1 MTVIERTVMARV
13 GASLL
18 ASVLLAGGICLVSQP
33 SLQAAPAQ
41 WIAQASKTASLSDAA
56 ARQAAERILE
66 AVKARDGKRRFSQFA
81 TALQKTSSP
90 AMVQGSLERLPQLQ
104 SWTIESV
111 RRGLNDNSS
120 VEVTLTNEN
129 GTRRGTLVI
138 NPQGQLVAQ
147 VFDFKD
153 KKSTQVA
160 RAFMDALTDG
170 QFVTARSLLTLD
182 LQKEISPSALQRKWL
197 KLQRSTGNFQKI
209 DDVMEADH
217 GSEGTLVLV
226 ETSFNRM
233 TDNIFI
239 ILNSANDITGVDF
252 PIDSK
257 VR

>member
-1 MTVIERTVMARV
+1 MPVV
-13 GASLL
+13 GASVITAAL
-18 ASVLLAGGICLVSQP
+18 LVSGFSIASQP
-33 SLQAAPAQ
+33 PLEAAPATLL
-41 WIAQASKTASLSDAA
+41 AQTRSAGLSDTAV
-56 ARQAAERILE
+56 REAAERILE
-66 AVKARDGKRRFSQFA
+66 AVKQRDGKLRYSQFA

-90 AMVQGSLERLPQLQ
+90 AMVQGSLDKWPQLE

-111 RRGLNDNSS
+111 RSGLSGNSS
-120 VEVTLTNEN
+120 VEVELKNEN

-138 NPQGQLVAQ
+138 NPEGQLVAQ

-160 RAFMDALTDG
+160 RAFMDAVTDG
-170 QFVTARSLLTLD
+170 QFVTARSLLALD
-182 LQKEISPSALQRKWL
+182 LQKEISPSALQNKWL
-197 KLQRSTGNFQKI
+197 KLQRSTGTFQKI

-226 ETSFNRM
+226 ETSFNRV
-233 TDNIFI
+233 TDNIFV
-239 ILNSANDITGVDF
+239 ILNSAHEITGVDF

>member
-1 MTVIERTVMARV
+1 MAGV
-13 GASLL
+13 GASVIAAALL
-18 ASVLLAGGICLVSQP
+18 VGGFSIASQP
-33 SLQAAPAQ
+33 PLEAAPAPLL
-41 WIAQASKTASLSDAA
+41 AQTRSAGLSDTA

-66 AVKARDGKRRFSQFA
+66 AVKQRDGKLRYSQFA

-90 AMVQGSLERLPQLQ
+90 AMVQGSLDKWPQLE

-111 RRGLNDNSS
+111 RSGLNDNSS
-120 VEVTLTNEN
+120 VEVELKNEN

-138 NPQGQLVAQ
+138 NPKGQLVAQ

-160 RAFMDALTDG
+160 RAFMDAVTDG
-170 QFVTARSLLTLD
+170 QFVTARSLLALE
-182 LQKEISPSALQRKWL
+182 LQKEISPSELQNKWL
-197 KLQRSTGNFQKI
+197 KLQRGTGTFQKI

-226 ETSFNRM
+226 ETSFNRV
-233 TDNIFI
+233 TDNIFV
-239 ILNSANDITGVDF
+239 ILNSAHEITGVDF

>member
-1 MTVIERTVMARV
+1 MPGV
-13 GASLL
+13 GASVITAALL
-18 ASVLLAGGICLVSQP
+18 VGGFSIASQP
-33 SLQAAPAQ
+33 PLEAAPATLL
-41 WIAQASKTASLSDAA
+41 AQTRSAGLSDTA
-56 ARQAAERILE
+56 AREAAERILE
-66 AVKARDGKRRFSQFA
+66 AVKQRDGKLRYSQFA

-90 AMVQGSLERLPQLQ
+90 AMVQGSLDKWPQLE

-111 RRGLNDNSS
+111 RSGLNDNSS
-120 VEVTLTNEN
+120 VEVELKNEN

-138 NPQGQLVAQ
+138 NPEGQLVAQ

-160 RAFMDALTDG
+160 RAFMDAVTDG
-170 QFVTARSLLTLD
+170 QFVTARSLLALD
-182 LQKEISPSALQRKWL
+182 LQKEISPSALQNKWL
-197 KLQRSTGNFQKI
+197 KLQRSTGTFQKI

-226 ETSFNRM
+226 ETSFNRV
-233 TDNIFI
+233 TDNIFV
-239 ILNSANDITGVDF
+239 ILNSAHEITGVDF

>member
-1 MTVIERTVMARV
+1 MPVV
-13 GASLL
+13 GASVITAALLVSGFSIASQPPHEATPATLL
-18 ASVLLAGGICLVSQP
+18 AQTRSTG
-33 SLQAAPAQ
+33 
-41 WIAQASKTASLSDAA
+41 LSDTA
-56 ARQAAERILE
+56 AREAAERILE
-66 AVKARDGKRRFSQFA
+66 AVKQRDGKLRYSQFA

-90 AMVQGSLERLPQLQ
+90 AMVQGSLDKWPQLE

-111 RRGLNDNSS
+111 RSGLSGNSS
-120 VEVTLTNEN
+120 VEVELKNEN

-138 NPQGQLVAQ
+138 NPEGQLVAQ

-160 RAFMDALTDG
+160 RAFMDAVTDG
-170 QFVTARSLLTLD
+170 QFVTARSLLALD
-182 LQKEISPSALQRKWL
+182 LQKEISPSALQNKWL
-197 KLQRSTGNFQKI
+197 KLQRGTGTFQKI

-226 ETSFNRM
+226 ETSFNRV
-233 TDNIFI
+233 TDNIFV
-239 ILNSANDITGVDF
+239 ILNSAHEITGVDF

>member
-1 MTVIERTVMARV
+1 MPVV
-13 GASLL
+13 GASVITAALLVSGFSIASQPPHEATPATLL
-18 ASVLLAGGICLVSQP
+18 AQTRSAG
-33 SLQAAPAQ
+33 
-41 WIAQASKTASLSDAA
+41 LSDTA
-56 ARQAAERILE
+56 AREAAERILE
-66 AVKARDGKRRFSQFA
+66 AVKQRDGKLRYSQFA

-90 AMVQGSLERLPQLQ
+90 AMVQGSLDKWPQLE

-111 RRGLNDNSS
+111 RSGLSGNSS
-120 VEVTLTNEN
+120 VEVELKNEN

-138 NPQGQLVAQ
+138 NPEGQLVAQ

-160 RAFMDALTDG
+160 RAFMDAVTDG
-170 QFVTARSLLTLD
+170 QFVTARSLLALD
-182 LQKEISPSALQRKWL
+182 LQKEISPSALQNKWL
-197 KLQRSTGNFQKI
+197 KLQRSTGTFQKI

-226 ETSFNRM
+226 ETSFNRV
-233 TDNIFI
+233 TDNIFV
-239 ILNSANDITGVDF
+239 ILNSAHEITGVDF

>member
-1 MTVIERTVMARV
+1 MPGV
-13 GASLL
+13 GASVITAALL
-18 ASVLLAGGICLVSQP
+18 VGGFSIASQP
-33 SLQAAPAQ
+33 PLEAAPATLL
-41 WIAQASKTASLSDAA
+41 AQTRSAGLSDTA
-56 ARQAAERILE
+56 AREAAERILE
-66 AVKARDGKRRFSQFA
+66 AVKQRDGKLRYSQFA

-90 AMVQGSLERLPQLQ
+90 AMVQGSLDKWPQLE

-111 RRGLNDNSS
+111 RSGLSGNSS
-120 VEVTLTNEN
+120 VEVELKNEN

-138 NPQGQLVAQ
+138 NPEGQLVAQ

-160 RAFMDALTDG
+160 RAFMDAVTDG
-170 QFVTARSLLTLD
+170 QFVTARSLLALD
-182 LQKEISPSALQRKWL
+182 LQKEISPSALQNKWL
-197 KLQRSTGNFQKI
+197 KLQRSTGTFQKI

-226 ETSFNRM
+226 ETSFNRV
-233 TDNIFI
+233 TDNIFV
-239 ILNSANDITGVDF
+239 ILNSAHEITGVDF

>member
-1 MTVIERTVMARV
+1 MPGV
-13 GASLL
+13 GASVITAALL
-18 ASVLLAGGICLVSQP
+18 VGGFSIASQP
-33 SLQAAPAQ
+33 PLEAAPATLL
-41 WIAQASKTASLSDAA
+41 AQTRSAGLSDTA
-56 ARQAAERILE
+56 AREAAERILE
-66 AVKARDGKRRFSQFA
+66 AVKQRDGKLRYSQFA

-90 AMVQGSLERLPQLQ
+90 AMVQGSLDKWPQLE

-111 RRGLNDNSS
+111 RSGLSGNSS
-120 VEVTLTNEN
+120 VEVELKNEN

-138 NPQGQLVAQ
+138 NPEGQLVAQ

-160 RAFMDALTDG
+160 RAFMDAVTDG
-170 QFVTARSLLTLD
+170 QFVTARSLLVLD
-182 LQKEISPSALQRKWL
+182 LQKEISPSALQNKWL
-197 KLQRSTGNFQKI
+197 KLQRSTGTFQKI

-226 ETSFNRM
+226 ETSFNRV
-233 TDNIFI
+233 TDNIFV
-239 ILNSANDITGVDF
+239 ILNSAHEITGVDF

>member
-1 MTVIERTVMARV
+1 MPVV
-13 GASLL
+13 GASVITAAL
-18 ASVLLAGGICLVSQP
+18 LVSGFSIASQP
-33 SLQAAPAQ
+33 PLEAAPATLL
-41 WIAQASKTASLSDAA
+41 AQTRSAGLSDTA
-56 ARQAAERILE
+56 AREAAERILE
-66 AVKARDGKRRFSQFA
+66 AVKQRDGKLRYSQFA

-90 AMVQGSLERLPQLQ
+90 AMVQGSLDKWPQLE

-111 RRGLNDNSS
+111 RSGLSGNSS
-120 VEVTLTNEN
+120 VEVELKNEN

-138 NPQGQLVAQ
+138 NPEGQLVAQ

-160 RAFMDALTDG
+160 RAFMDAVTDG
-170 QFVTARSLLTLD
+170 QFVTARSLLALD
-182 LQKEISPSALQRKWL
+182 LQKEISPSALQNKWL
-197 KLQRSTGNFQKI
+197 KLQRSTGTFQKI

-226 ETSFNRM
+226 ETSFNRV
-233 TDNIFI
+233 TDNIFV
-239 ILNSANDITGVDF
+239 ILNSAHEITGVDF

>member
-1 MTVIERTVMARV
+1 MPVV
-13 GASLL
+13 GASVITAAL
-18 ASVLLAGGICLVSQP
+18 LVSGFSIASQP
-33 SLQAAPAQ
+33 PHEAAPATLL
-41 WIAQASKTASLSDAA
+41 AQTRSAGLSDTAV
-56 ARQAAERILE
+56 REAAERILE
-66 AVKARDGKRRFSQFA
+66 AVKQRDGKLRYSQFA

-90 AMVQGSLERLPQLQ
+90 AMVQGSLDKWPQLE

-111 RRGLNDNSS
+111 RSGLSGNSS
-120 VEVTLTNEN
+120 VEVELKNEN

-138 NPQGQLVAQ
+138 NPEGQLVAQ

-160 RAFMDALTDG
+160 RAFMDSVTDG
-170 QFVTARSLLTLD
+170 QFVTARSLLALD
-182 LQKEISPSALQRKWL
+182 LQKEISPSALQNKWL
-197 KLQRSTGNFQKI
+197 KLQRSTGTFQKI

-226 ETSFNRM
+226 ETSFNRV
-233 TDNIFI
+233 TDNIFV
-239 ILNSANDITGVDF
+239 ILNSAHEITGVDF

>member
-1 MTVIERTVMARV
+1 MVTAALLV
-13 GASLL
+13 GGFSIA
-18 ASVLLAGGICLVSQP
+18 SQP
-33 SLQAAPAQ
+33 PLEAAPATLL
-41 WIAQASKTASLSDAA
+41 AQTRSAGLSDTA
-56 ARQAAERILE
+56 AREAAERILE
-66 AVKARDGKRRFSQFA
+66 AVKQRDGKLRYSQFA

-90 AMVQGSLERLPQLQ
+90 AMVQGSLDKWPQLE

-111 RRGLNDNSS
+111 RSGLSGNSS
-120 VEVTLTNEN
+120 VEVELKNEN

-138 NPQGQLVAQ
+138 NPEGQLVAQ

-160 RAFMDALTDG
+160 RAFMDAVTDG
-170 QFVTARSLLTLD
+170 QFVTARSLLALD
-182 LQKEISPSALQRKWL
+182 LQKEISPSALQNKWL
-197 KLQRSTGNFQKI
+197 KLQRSTGTFQKI

-226 ETSFNRM
+226 ETSFNRV
-233 TDNIFI
+233 TDNIFV
-239 ILNSANDITGVDF
+239 ILNSAHEITGVDF

>member
-1 MTVIERTVMARV
+1 MPGV
-13 GASLL
+13 GASVVTAALL
-18 ASVLLAGGICLVSQP
+18 VGGFSIASQP
-33 SLQAAPAQ
+33 PLEAAPATLL
-41 WIAQASKTASLSDAA
+41 AQTRSAGLSDTA
-56 ARQAAERILE
+56 AREAAERILE
-66 AVKARDGKRRFSQFA
+66 AVKQRDGKLRYSQFA

-90 AMVQGSLERLPQLQ
+90 AMVQGSLDKWPQLE

-111 RRGLNDNSS
+111 RSGLSGNSS
-120 VEVTLTNEN
+120 VEVELKNEN

-138 NPQGQLVAQ
+138 NPEGQLVAQ

-160 RAFMDALTDG
+160 RAFMDAVTDG
-170 QFVTARSLLTLD
+170 QFVTARSLLVLD
-182 LQKEISPSALQRKWL
+182 LQKEISPSALQNKWL
-197 KLQRSTGNFQKI
+197 KLQRSTGTFQKI

-226 ETSFNRM
+226 ETSFNRV
-233 TDNIFI
+233 TDNIFV
-239 ILNSANDITGVDF
+239 ILNSAHEITGVDF

>member
-1 MTVIERTVMARV
+1 MPVV
-13 GASLL
+13 GASVITAALLVSGFSIASQPPHEATPATLL
-18 ASVLLAGGICLVSQP
+18 AQTRSAG
-33 SLQAAPAQ
+33 
-41 WIAQASKTASLSDAA
+41 LSDTAV
-56 ARQAAERILE
+56 REAAERILE
-66 AVKARDGKRRFSQFA
+66 AVKQRDGKLRYSQFA

-90 AMVQGSLERLPQLQ
+90 AMVQGSLDKWPQLE

-111 RRGLNDNSS
+111 RSGLSGNSS
-120 VEVTLTNEN
+120 VEVELKNEN

-138 NPQGQLVAQ
+138 NPEGQLVAQ

-160 RAFMDALTDG
+160 RAFMDAVTDG
-170 QFVTARSLLTLD
+170 QFVTARSLLALD
-182 LQKEISPSALQRKWL
+182 LQKEISPSALQNKWL
-197 KLQRSTGNFQKI
+197 KLQRSTGTFQKI

-226 ETSFNRM
+226 ETSFNRV
-233 TDNIFI
+233 TDNIFV
-239 ILNSANDITGVDF
+239 ILNSAHEITGVDF

>member
-1 MTVIERTVMARV
+1 MPVV
-13 GASLL
+13 GASVITAALLVSGFSIASQPPHEATPATLL
-18 ASVLLAGGICLVSQP
+18 AQTRSTG
-33 SLQAAPAQ
+33 
-41 WIAQASKTASLSDAA
+41 LSDTA
-56 ARQAAERILE
+56 AREAAERILE
-66 AVKARDGKRRFSQFA
+66 AVKQRDGKLRYSQFA

-90 AMVQGSLERLPQLQ
+90 AMVQGSLDKWPQLE

-111 RRGLNDNSS
+111 RSGLSGNSS
-120 VEVTLTNEN
+120 VEVELKNEN

-138 NPQGQLVAQ
+138 NPEGQLVAQ

-160 RAFMDALTDG
+160 RAFMDAVTDG
-170 QFVTARSLLTLD
+170 QFVTARSLLALD
-182 LQKEISPSALQRKWL
+182 LQKEISPSALQNKWL
-197 KLQRSTGNFQKI
+197 KLQRSTGTFQKI

-226 ETSFNRM
+226 ETSFNRV
-233 TDNIFI
+233 TDNIFV
-239 ILNSANDITGVDF
+239 ILNSAHEITGVDF

>member
-1 MTVIERTVMARV
+1 MPVV
-13 GASLL
+13 GASVITAAL
-18 ASVLLAGGICLVSQP
+18 LVSGFSIASQP
-33 SLQAAPAQ
+33 PLVAAPATLL
-41 WIAQASKTASLSDAA
+41 AQTRSAGLSDTA
-56 ARQAAERILE
+56 AREAAERILE
-66 AVKARDGKRRFSQFA
+66 AVKQRDGKLRYSQFA

-90 AMVQGSLERLPQLQ
+90 AMVQGSLDKWPQLE

-111 RRGLNDNSS
+111 RSGLSGNSS
-120 VEVTLTNEN
+120 VEVELKNEN

-138 NPQGQLVAQ
+138 NPEGQLVAQ

-160 RAFMDALTDG
+160 RAFMDAVTDG
-170 QFVTARSLLTLD
+170 QFVTARSLLALD
-182 LQKEISPSALQRKWL
+182 LQKEISPSALQNKWL
-197 KLQRSTGNFQKI
+197 KLQRSTGTFQKI

-226 ETSFNRM
+226 ETSFNRV
-233 TDNIFI
+233 TDNIFV
-239 ILNSANDITGVDF
+239 ILNSAHEITGVDF

>member
-1 MTVIERTVMARV
+1 MPGV
-13 GASLL
+13 GASVVTAALL
-18 ASVLLAGGICLVSQP
+18 VGGFSIASQP
-33 SLQAAPAQ
+33 PLEAAPATLL
-41 WIAQASKTASLSDAA
+41 AQTRSAGLSDTAV
-56 ARQAAERILE
+56 REAAERILE
-66 AVKARDGKRRFSQFA
+66 AVKQRDGKLRYSQFA

-90 AMVQGSLERLPQLQ
+90 AMVQGSLDKWPQLE

-111 RRGLNDNSS
+111 RSGLSGNSS
-120 VEVTLTNEN
+120 VEVELKNEN

-138 NPQGQLVAQ
+138 NPEGQLVAQ

-160 RAFMDALTDG
+160 RAFMDSVTDG
-170 QFVTARSLLTLD
+170 QFVTARSLLALD
-182 LQKEISPSALQRKWL
+182 LQKEISPSALQNKWL
-197 KLQRSTGNFQKI
+197 KLQRSTGTFQKI

-226 ETSFNRM
+226 ETSFNRV
-233 TDNIFI
+233 TDNIFV
-239 ILNSANDITGVDF
+239 ILNSAHEITGVDF

>member
-1 MTVIERTVMARV
+1 MPGV
-13 GASLL
+13 GASVITAALL
-18 ASVLLAGGICLVSQP
+18 VGGFSIASQP
-33 SLQAAPAQ
+33 PLEAAPATLL
-41 WIAQASKTASLSDAA
+41 AQTRSAGLSDTAV
-56 ARQAAERILE
+56 REAAERILE
-66 AVKARDGKRRFSQFA
+66 AVKQRDGKLRYSQFA

-90 AMVQGSLERLPQLQ
+90 AMVQGSLDKWPQLE

-111 RRGLNDNSS
+111 RSGLSGNSS
-120 VEVTLTNEN
+120 VEVELKNEN

-138 NPQGQLVAQ
+138 NPEGQLVAQ

-160 RAFMDALTDG
+160 RAFMDAVTDG
-170 QFVTARSLLTLD
+170 QFVTARSLLALD
-182 LQKEISPSALQRKWL
+182 LQKEISPSALQNKWL
-197 KLQRSTGNFQKI
+197 KLQRSTGTFQKI

-226 ETSFNRM
+226 ETSFNRV
-233 TDNIFI
+233 TDNIFV
-239 ILNSANDITGVDF
+239 ILNSAHEITGVDF

>member
-1 MTVIERTVMARV
+1 MPGV
-13 GASLL
+13 GASVVTAALL
-18 ASVLLAGGICLVSQP
+18 VGGFSIASQP
-33 SLQAAPAQ
+33 PLEAAPATLL
-41 WIAQASKTASLSDAA
+41 AQTRSAGLSDTA
-56 ARQAAERILE
+56 AREAAERILE
-66 AVKARDGKRRFSQFA
+66 AVKQRDGKLRYSQFA

-90 AMVQGSLERLPQLQ
+90 AMVQGSLDKWPQLE

-111 RRGLNDNSS
+111 RSGLSGNSS
-120 VEVTLTNEN
+120 VEVELKNEN

-138 NPQGQLVAQ
+138 NPEGQLVAQ

-160 RAFMDALTDG
+160 RAFMDAVTDG
-170 QFVTARSLLTLD
+170 QFVTARSLLALD
-182 LQKEISPSALQRKWL
+182 LQKEISPSALQNKWL
-197 KLQRSTGNFQKI
+197 KLQRSTGTFQKI

-226 ETSFNRM
+226 ETSFNRV
-233 TDNIFI
+233 TDNIFV
-239 ILNSANDITGVDF
+239 ILNSAHEITGVDF